1 MTRQPT
7 VCLQCL
13 VLTPI
18 AGLQHLAELV
28 ASIAHAGLLR
38 LCSHTLQTDRQTLLN
53 K

>member
-1 MTRQPT
+1 MARQPT
-7 VCLQCL
+7 ACLQCL
-13 VLTPI
+13 VLTPV
-18 AGLQHLAELV
+18 AELRQLARLV